1 MGWRGQIT
9 ELRQHK
15 IRRIFNLILA
25 RGGGRKR
32 CSSFL
37 WTNKIVGE
45 WCCRSIKTRTMD
57 GQFGSFTNV
66 KEQEWFY
73 VVHTILIL
81 HERFTSLKN
90 DFIEW
95 LFGENTNQTNK
106 RNEIKPNSRISREG
120 FRGPL
125 PSNVFFYTTQIV
137 LVSGCS
143 ISLTFFALTLGYYLE
158 F

>member
-1 MGWRGQIT
+1 M
-9 ELRQHK
+9 
-15 IRRIFNLILA
+15 
-25 RGGGRKR
+25 
-32 CSSFL
+32 

-143 ISLTFFALTLGYYLE
+143 ISLTFFCPHFRLLSGVLIYCLSPQLPE
-158 F
+158 CLILHLPD